1 MAKDADQDADRTDNL
16 LNYEN
21 IDENVVIKGLT
32 KLDKIYKK
40 AVDGK
45 VPYYFIYLFGYFLF
59 CRCALAFS
67 REITCF
73 LGERG

>member
-45 VPYYFIYLFGYFLF
+45 VPY
-59 CRCALAFS
+59 
-67 REITCF
+67 
-73 LGERG
+73 